1 MPARF
6 SAYPSD
12 AAAIVRLLDDGDT
25 YRIGRSA
32 DCELQIDHPSVSRF
46 HAELRRG
53 AHGWRIDDTAS
64 KNGMRVEGH
73 LVLHAEMPKATWFAI
88 GDVYCW
94 LEPLDADAASQF
106 RAQSA
111 TRRSVSRALSA
122 QLMASK
128 GVGTLLP
135 QTLDAVL
142 ELCGLER
149 GFVLYGLPGEA
160 LRIRANR
167 GLGLEEIA
175 TTGFAGSAAAVDTA
189 LLEGRSVVC
198 CDTAESPWLG
208 ARPSV
213 RLGGIRA
220 LVCVPLRLD
229 DTPLGAIYADSHRPG
244 PALTDLDLELI
255 ENVAQHAAAALAAA
269 RLESELEQVLKAAS
283 EAGVMAPRWE
293 DVRSTRS

>member
-12 AAAIVRLLDDGDT
+12 AAALVRLLDDNET
-25 YRIGRSA
+25 YRIGRAA
-32 DCELQIDHPSVSRF
+32 DCELRIDHPSVSRF
-46 HAELRRG
+46 HAEMRRG
-53 AHGWRIDDTAS
+53 THGWRVDDTAS

-73 LVLHAEMPKATWFAI
+73 LVLHAEMSKATWFAI

-94 LEPLDADAASQF
+94 LEPLDAVAANAF
-106 RAQSA
+106 REHGA

-122 QLMASK
+122 QLMSSK

-189 LLEGRSVVC
+189 LQEGRTVVC
-198 CDTAESPWLG
+198 CDTADSPWLG

-269 RLESELEQVLKAAS
+269 RLENELEQVLKAAS
-283 EAGVMAPRWE
+283 EAGIVAPRWD
-293 DVRSTRS
+293 DVRRTRS